1 MPTDDLIDLCTTIP
15 LWLVVAFRIR
25 NWPTTP
31 GQRAILATFATLAV
45 GSTLR
50 LSFIEHALVDLTGWD
65 DFAVLPKHLMV
76 MLSCTLL
83 VGWAESIVPPRQKEP
98 AWRRWAAFRPRMIA
112 VTLMGI
118 GATVVFP
125 FAAPSIT
132 AADGSTDFATPQY
145 GNVAGSIH
153 LTLYLVSMAAA
164 LGPSALLFLSVARL
178 TDDRLLRLCMRLMAV
193 GGIAGTLYPAYRIA
207 YLICGFTDLT
217 FPLGPD
223 AFHRGGAL
231 LQLAT
236 ILPVVVGSSVRAADH
251 VLRAIRQRR
260 SLIALRPLWQELV
273 SVLPPDTIARHLRT
287 GTSPRDDRRRLR
299 DLYGRLDE
307 RVVEI
312 SDAAFELR
320 PWIDKDLRSQALVE
334 ARAAGLHGAEA
345 RAAREALC
353 LRVARQKAVDAD
365 EYAARPASTLLTL
378 GHDLQANACHLARV
392 SRHYTSPRL
401 ADTVAALAARPT
413 RQGVTA

>member
-15 LWLVVAFRIR
+15 LWVVVAFRVYH
-25 NWPTTP
+25 WPTTP
-31 GQRAILATFATLAV
+31 GKRAFLATFTTLAV

-50 LSFIEHALVDLTGWD
+50 LSFIEHALVDLTGWH
-65 DFAVLPKHLMV
+65 DFAVLPKHLAV
-76 MLSCTLL
+76 MYCCAFL
-83 VGWAESIVPPRQKEP
+83 VGWVESVVPPRAKEP
-98 AWRRWAAFRPRMIA
+98 AWRRWTGVKVRMTT
-112 VTLMGI
+112 VTVMSI
-118 GATVVFP
+118 GATVAFP

-145 GNVAGSIH
+145 GNLAGSIH
-153 LTLYLVSMAAA
+153 LTLYLLAMAAA
-164 LGPSALLFLSVARL
+164 LFPSALLFLSVARR
-178 TDDRLLRLCMRLMAV
+178 TDDRLLKVCMRVMAV
-193 GGIAGTLYPAYRIA
+193 GGIAGTIYPAYRIS
-207 YLICGFTDLT
+207 YLVCGFTGLD

-236 ILPVVVGSSVRAADH
+236 ILPVLLGSSVRAVEI
-251 VLRAIRQRR
+251 VLRAIRHRR

-273 SVLPPDTIARHLRT
+273 SVLPPDTVLRHFRT
-287 GTSPRDDRRRLR
+287 GTSPRDDRHRLR

-312 SDAAFELR
+312 SDACFELL
-320 PWIDKDLRSQALVE
+320 PYIGEDLHRQALVE
-334 ARAAGLHGAEA
+334 ARAAGLHGADA

-353 LRVARQKAVDAD
+353 LRVARMRAVDQEDHAD
-365 EYAARPASTLLTL
+365 RPAGALFAL
-378 GHDLQANACHLARV
+378 GHDLQANALWLARV

-401 ADTVAALAARPT
+401 ADAVTALAGHKTLQEA
-413 RQGVTA
+413 TA